1 MNEVPVKLEF
11 SKPTINLEFLD
22 RISPFKPRYPL
33 FAAELNRKNLTMV
46 SMKRAKDGW
55 QLGNYA
61 IQEIPENAVG
71 GSIFRPEITSQ
82 DVLLDSFKDVFFK
95 IGFRSSRLSLVIPD
109 NIVRVALLNFP
120 EIPKSSK
127 QLTDMIMWKMKK
139 SIPYR
144 IEETAISYQILGNE
158 GQSSEKVVLI
168 SLIPKNIV
176 RQYEDLLT
184 NMNVR
189 IGLIDLS
196 TFGIYNLFRTR
207 IGDSGDV
214 GLINC
219 SYNYFTFMIIRNGN
233 LLFVRCKNYQLHGGA
248 LEEEI
253 QKVLKRELSTSLS
266 YYTEKLS
273 GKELSMTYIRSIG
286 YDTTKLIQL
295 LREGGIGA
303 CEVLDPASVI
313 NFSIA
318 HDCDEEARQK
328 LIPAIGAVVGRVQ

>member
-1 MNEVPVKLEF
+1 MKFEF

-33 FAAELNRKNLTMV
+33 FAAELNRRNLIMV
-46 SMKRAKDGW
+46 SMKKAKDGW
-55 QLGNYA
+55 HLGNYA
-61 IQEIPENAVG
+61 IKEIPENAVG
-71 GSIFRPEITSQ
+71 GSIFHPEITSH
-82 DVLLDSFKDVFFK
+82 DELLDSFKDVFFK
-95 IGFRSSRLSLVIPD
+95 IGFRSSKLSLIIPD
-109 NIVRVALLNFP
+109 NIVRVALLSFP

-127 QLTDMIMWKMKK
+127 QLTEMIMWKMKK

-144 IEETAISYQILGNE
+144 IEDTAISYQILGNE
-158 GQSSEKVVLI
+158 DQSGERVVLI

-176 RQYEDLLT
+176 RQYEDLFT

-189 IGLIDLS
+189 VGLIDLS
-196 TFGIYNLFRTR
+196 TFGIYNLFRER
-207 IGDSGDV
+207 IGGSGDV

-219 SYNYFTFMIIRNGN
+219 SYNYFTFMIIRNAN

-248 LEEEI
+248 LEEEK
-253 QKVLKRELSTSLS
+253 QRVLKRELSTSLS

-286 YDTTKLIQL
+286 HDTTKLIQL
-295 LREGGIGA
+295 LKEGGIGT
-303 CEVLDPASVI
+303 CEVLDPSSII
-313 NFSIA
+313 NFSA
-318 HDCDEEARQK
+318 APHCDKETQQK